1 MFAVNR
7 LKFPLLLL
15 VICLIAYLPVS
26 SFVFA
31 PKNDAFVFNFPNKYF
46 FSEALRSGYSTA
58 WNPYLNFGF
67 PLYADPGFAWWQPI
81 TWLFGFIGYN
91 AYTFSIEILFYIY
104 LSGLGMFW
112 LIRKLNLGNY
122 TAFATSIMFMCS
134 GFFIGN
140 LQHINF
146 LTCSAFLPWLFGSW
160 WLYQNNSS
168 VKHLIICA
176 VFSYLF
182 CTGAHPAIPIAA
194 GFYFLCLTILLFFF
208 MRDQLKPKKFVLQQL
223 KLITLILILLA
234 PLLLS
239 YYQIYPY
246 YTRFGAINQGTNKL
260 TGFTLQSYISFL
272 YPFATIKNFEW
283 FATDVSMRNGY
294 FSIPGFLFF
303 IAFLHQKQKT
313 KLQVLLFISGLLL
326 LILSLGGTIKQ
337 VLYEHLPIFSWI
349 RTNGEFRVFAIFSFL
364 VCASFTL
371 ENYFQRKTS
380 SVVDF
385 RRLLVAALI
394 ISLLGVIVL
403 LFSGGPTF
411 SFSFSGTTLT
421 QRIKNSIDEIE
432 FKQSLF
438 LSFFITSI
446 FLVFYLLA
454 LKKSNRLFLL
464 VLLFDVILNCWM
476 LLPITGV
483 GKASVAQI
491 QTILQKSPKGFP
503 SPLTHVKSDIL
514 PDEQTLI
521 SNWAWYDKKINH
533 AKIDYPSGLKSF
545 ENFSNSRDTALI
557 QDKAFIFLKN
567 GLNAVDLIDFK
578 TTSFVVNVRLNTP
591 DTLVFLQNY
600 FPGWTATV
608 NNQSVSI
615 IRYLETFMAVPLQ
628 QNAQTVRLNF
638 YPFREIIP

>member
-1 MFAVNR
+1 MLFKR

-15 VICLIAYLPVS
+15 VVCLIAYLPIS

-31 PKNDAFVFNFPNKYF
+31 PKNDAFVFNFPNKFF
-46 FSEALRSGYSTA
+46 FSEAIRAGYLPA

-104 LSGLGMFW
+104 LSGLGMYW
-112 LIRKLNLGNY
+112 LIRKLSLSNY

-140 LQHINF
+140 FQHINF

-168 VKHLIICA
+168 VKHLIGCA
-176 VFSYLF
+176 AFSYLL
-182 CTGAHPAIPIAA
+182 CTGGHPAIPVA
-194 GFYFLCLTILLFFF
+194 GFFYFLCLTLLFFF
-208 MRDQLKPKKFVLQQL
+208 LMRDRLNVKSFLLKQL
-223 KLITLILILLA
+223 KLITVILVLLA

-246 YTRFGAINQGTNKL
+246 YTRYGAINQGTNKL
-260 TGFTLQSYISFL
+260 TGFTLQSYMSFL

-303 IAFLHQKQKT
+303 ISFLRQKQKT

-337 VLYEHLPIFSWI
+337 VLYEHLPMFSWI

-364 VCASFTL
+364 VCASFHL
-371 ENYFQRKTS
+371 ENFFQRKTS
-380 SVVDF
+380 SVNAF
-385 RRLLVAALI
+385 KKILVATSI
-394 ISLLGVIVL
+394 ISILGVIVL
-403 LFSGGPTF
+403 IFSGAPTF
-411 SFSFSGTTLT
+411 SFEFSGATLT
-421 QRIKNSIDEIE
+421 QRIKNSIDKIE
-432 FKQSLF
+432 FEQSLF
-438 LSFFITSI
+438 ISFLITFI
-446 FLVFYLLA
+446 LLA
-454 LKKSNRLFLL
+454 LYLFALKRSNLLFLL
-464 VLLFDVILNCWM
+464 VLLLDVLLSCWM

-491 QTILQKSPKGFP
+491 QSILQKSPTGFP
-503 SPLTHVKSDIL
+503 SPLTQVNSHVS
-514 PDEQTLI
+514 PQEQNLI

-533 AKIDYPSGLKSF
+533 AKIDYPSELKSF
-545 ENFSNSRDTALI
+545 ENFSNSKDTALI
-557 QDKAFIFLKN
+557 RDKPFIFLKN
-567 GLNAVDLIDFK
+567 AFNAVHLIDFK
-578 TTSFVVNVRLNTP
+578 TTSFVVNVGLNTP

-600 FPGWTATV
+600 FPGWIATV
-608 NNQSVSI
+608 NNEYVPVM
-615 IRYLETFMAVPLQ
+615 RYLKTFMAVPLQ
-628 QNAQTVRLNF
+628 QNSQTVRLDF
-638 YPFREIIP
+638 YLFKEIMP